1 MNQKIYV
8 GNLPYEATDGDLQ
21 SLFGEFG
28 GITEVK
34 LIMDHGTG
42 RSKGFGF
49 ITFENADAAN
59 DAQKLNGSEFNGRQI
74 RVSLAKDNGGQ
85 RGGGGRRQG
94 GGFNRGGNG
103 GGRGGNGYGNGG
115 GNGGGYGNGGG
126 RGGNGGG
133 YGGGNRDF

>member
-21 SLFGEFG
+21 SLFSEFG
-28 GITEVK
+28 NITEVK
-34 LIMDHGTG
+34 LIMDHATG

-49 ITFENADAAN
+49 ITFESADAAN

-74 RVSLAKDNGGQ
+74 RVSIAKDTGGQ
-85 RGGGGRRQG
+85 RGGGGGGRRHGGG

-103 GGRGGNGYGNGG
+103 GGRGGH
-115 GNGGGYGNGGG
+115 GGG
-126 RGGNGGG
+126 RGGHGGG
-133 YGGGNRDF
+133 NFGGGGNYGGGNRDF